1 MTAMVVKPLQAG
13 SVKLHWRF
21 FYNLLPTCHLAQRQ
35 TSYMPP
41 KPTAT
46 ERHQAD
52 SQSRPANN
60 LWRLLGV
67 FFAWAIGL
75 STAGLLTL
83 LLLVGVALVMAY
95 PQLPD
100 ISDLADYRPKLSMR
114 VFSLEGKVIGEFGEE
129 RRKLVPFKDIPVIV
143 KQAVLSIE
151 DARFYQHGGV
161 DYIGLVRAS
170 LANVGRAK
178 SQGASTITMQVA
190 RNVYL
195 SSEKTFTRK
204 IYELLL
210 TYKLEHLLSKDQIF
224 EIYLNQ
230 IFLGHR
236 AYGFA
241 AASETYFGKPI
252 QSLSIAEAAM
262 LAGLPKAPSAYNPIN
277 NPKRARSRQLYIIER
292 MEENGFI
299 TSAQAKA
306 AKTEELKIRSVTA
319 PNTTHAEYVAEMARQ
334 LMFAQYG
341 NDIYTRGLNVYTTI
355 KAEDQEIAYQA
366 LRRGIL
372 DYELRQV
379 YRGPEKFITMPSDA
393 RELEEAIDDALIEA
407 GDKGD
412 LLSAVVLEATPKK
425 VRVVR
430 QNTEVLEII
439 GDGLKPVTSALSDK
453 APPNIKL
460 RPGAVVRVS
469 KNAKGDW
476 SLTQLP
482 EVEGAFVALDPA
494 DGAIRSLVGGFDF
507 DKNKF
512 NHVTQ
517 AWRQPGSS
525 FKPFIYS
532 AAIEKGFTP
541 ATQVNDAPLFFDA
554 SVTGS
559 QAWEPKNYD
568 GKFEGVMSLK
578 TALAK
583 SKNMV
588 SIRILQAV
596 GPQNAQNWISRF
608 GFDPEKHPAYLTMAL
623 GAGSVTPM
631 QVAMGYSVFANG
643 GYLVKPYL
651 ITKVSDPLGKVLS
664 VYTPIELDDRARA
677 IEPRNAFLISHLLQE
692 VTRAGT
698 AMRAQA
704 TLKRSDIYGKTGTTN
719 DSMDAWFAGYHQ
731 TLTAVTWIGYDTPR
745 KLGDR
750 ETGGG
755 LSLPVWISYM
765 QHALKNTP
773 VSGMPVPAGVV
784 FEGNDWFYQ
793 EYTHSTGVTSLGIEA
808 KPAEGEAI
816 DPEKKKIME
825 MFKE

>member
-1 MTAMVVKPLQAG
+1 MVVKPLQAG

-41 KPTAT
+41 KPTASK
-46 ERHQAD
+46 RPQAD

-75 STAGLLTL
+75 STAGLLTI

-114 VFSLEGKVIGEFGEE
+114 VFSVEGKVIGEFGEE

-210 TYKLEHLLSKDQIF
+210 TYKLEHLLSKDQVF

-299 TSAQAKA
+299 TSEQAKA
-306 AKTEELKIRSVTA
+306 AKTEELKIRSVTT

-355 KAEDQEIAYQA
+355 KAEDQEVAYQA

-379 YRGPEKFITMPSDA
+379 YRGPEKFITMPTEA

-430 QNTEVLEII
+430 QNAEVLEIS
-439 GDGLKPVTSALSDK
+439 GDGLKPVTSGLSDK

-532 AAIEKGFTP
+532 AAIEKGFTA

-664 VYTPIELDDRARA
+664 AYTPIELDERARA
-677 IEPRNAFLISHLLQE
+677 IEPRNAFVISHLLQE

-808 KPAEGEAI
+808 KPAEGEAV